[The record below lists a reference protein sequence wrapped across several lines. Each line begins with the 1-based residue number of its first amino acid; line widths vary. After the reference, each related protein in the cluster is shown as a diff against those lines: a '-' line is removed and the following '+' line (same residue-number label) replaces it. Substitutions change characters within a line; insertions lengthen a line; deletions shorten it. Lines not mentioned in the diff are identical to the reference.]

1 MRWYHLLQSL
11 MVCLALW
18 AVPAHARQSGPLI
31 ADLIEYPDVR
41 AVVPATTADAFS
53 RSMVATPDQKAAAT
67 LLVEGARAEVARIVN
82 RHLRTVRDDPTLQE
96 IRESEADVVRKS
108 RAVEQKLLA
117 DLQSLLTPAQATEFS
132 RFERAHRRS
141 LLSRAA
147 PQPMPVDL
155 WRFFAANN
163 FDPAKDEAITEL
175 LAKFDRES
183 DAALVRERQ
192 AIKAYYA
199 NVRLG
204 FDGTEE
210 STQRDRKAQQEL
222 FAAKANLDRVFA
234 AVVEPLAAA
243 LPSELADKFLVRITE
258 LATADFD
265 RNMIGPD
272 RYPIIREVLSLEL
285 TPSQRSSVQAILDA
299 ARTEAR
305 TQARSTA
312 IEQARHILLDD
323 KTRTDGRTSPLNL
336 YLESAGKLRTKVSND
351 ALSLLTPTQR
361 EAYDAS
367 AVIDPSATSTVADD

>member
-1 MRWYHLLQSL
+1 MRWHHLLQSV

-18 AVPAHARQSGPLI
+18 CVPAQARQSGPLI
-31 ADLIEYPDVR
+31 ADLIEYRDVR
-41 AVVPATTADAFS
+41 AVVPASTADAFS
-53 RSMVATPDQKAAAT
+53 RSMVATADQKTAAT

-96 IRESEADVVRKS
+96 IRESEADVVRKA

-117 DLQSLLTPAQATEFS
+117 DLQSLLTPTQAPQFA

-163 FDPAKDEAITEL
+163 FEPSKDEAITAL
-175 LAKFDRES
+175 LEKFDRES
-183 DAALVRERQ
+183 DAALVRDRL
-192 AIKAYYA
+192 AVRAYFA

-204 FDGTEE
+204 FDGSEE
-210 STQRDRKAQQEL
+210 STQRDRKAQKEL
-222 FAAKANLDRVFA
+222 YAARANLERVLA
-234 AVVEPLAAA
+234 AVVEPLATA

-265 RNMIGPD
+265 RNLIGPD

-285 TPSQRSSVQAILDA
+285 TPSQRSSVQAIVDA

-305 TQARSTA
+305 TQARFTA

-336 YLESAGKLRTKVSND
+336 YLESAGKLRTKVSNE
-351 ALSLLTPTQR
+351 ALALLTPTQR